1 MINDRRSSS
10 YFSNCGCLLIFFSI
24 CRLVSKATQALHQ
37 QAARASVNL
46 LEGLGHSLHSHLAL
60 PHQGLGQPA
69 RQPLVKALPQPL
81 VPPPLLPL
89 AHQALGVQLQPL
101 AVQLLPLAKAAHLH
115 LGRHLPLAHP
125 LLPLVSAALAPHK
138 VLQLL
143 VPPLQTPLEVS
154 LRLPLPLG
162 PAAASPDLARPRVL
176 QALAHLKA
184 HRPLAAVDLEASVR
198 AAALLHLVQL
208 PLLPLV
214 SSHSSSR
221 APRPSPSTLEAA
233 LAHHSSLL
241 PLGHHHQQQA
251 SVLLLLLLKGC
262 STPTTSSNSS
272 RSPVDLARF
281 PLLVRQVV
289 QVALV
294 LPVRQL
300 LVRARLLEA
309 FSGLLSQAQALA
321 VYSHSQTKAL
331 AQQDLVSLRSSSSN
345 LNSRHSPSSSWPSQ
359 VTFHNVLSK

>member
-1 MINDRRSSS
+1 
-10 YFSNCGCLLIFFSI
+10 
-24 CRLVSKATQALHQ
+24 VSKATPALHQ
-37 QAARASVNL
+37 QAARALVNL
-46 LEGLGHSLHSHLAL
+46 QEGLGHSLHSHLAL
-60 PHQGLGQPA
+60 PRQDLGQPA

-89 AHQALGVQLQPL
+89 ARQALGVRLQPL
-101 AVQLLPLAKAAHLH
+101 AVQLLPLPRAAHLH
-115 LGRHLPLAHP
+115 LGRHLPLVHP
-125 LLPLVSAALAPHK
+125 LLPLVAAALAPHK
-138 VLQLL
+138 VLQPL

-162 PAAASPDLARPRVL
+162 QAAASQDLARPRVL

-184 HRPLAAVDLEASVR
+184 HRPLAALDLEASVR
-198 AAALLHLVQL
+198 AAAHLHLVQL

-214 SSHSSSR
+214 SSSSSSR
-221 APRPSPSTLEAA
+221 APRPSPSTPEAG

-251 SVLLLLLLKGC
+251 LALLLLLLEG
-262 STPTTSSNSS
+262 SSIPTTSSNNS
-272 RSPVDLARF
+272 RKSPVGLAHHF

-294 LPVRQL
+294 LLVHQL

-309 FSGLLSQAQALA
+309 FLGLLSQAQAVA

-345 LNSRHSPSSSWPSQ
+345 LSSRHSPSSSWPLQ
-359 VTFHNVLSK
+359 VTIFHAVLSR